1 MIFKSEGK
9 QGDLNGF
16 LDGGSH
22 LQGELRFDASFRV
35 DGKLT
40 GLVESQ
46 GDLIVGEAGEVDG
59 EVRAGQV
66 FVSGTVKGTIHALR
80 KVQIAPSGKVFAEI
94 DTPRADHRGRR
105 HLRGALLDEP
115 RRLPD
120 GRPQAGGVVAL
131 SAPAPAPRRRGRTP
145 PGCSPGSACRR
156 RP

>member
-22 LQGELRFDASFRV
+22 LHGELRFDASFRV

-66 FVSGTVKGTIHALR
+66 FVSGTVRGTIHALK

-94 DTPRADHRGRR
+94 DTPALVIEDGATFEGRCSMNR
-105 HLRGALLDEP
+105 
-115 RRLPD
+115 D
-120 GRPQAGGVVAL
+120 GSKAAAGPKRVA
-131 SAPAPAPRRRGRTP
+131 S
-145 PGCSPGSACRR
+145 
-156 RP
+156 

>member
-22 LQGELRFDASFRV
+22 LQGELRFEASFRV

-40 GLVESQ
+40 GLVESE

-66 FVSGTVKGTIHALR
+66 FVSGTVRGTIHALR
-80 KVQIAPSGKVFAEI
+80 RVQIAPSGKVFAEI
-94 DTPRADHRGRR
+94 DTPTLVIEDGATFEGRCSMSRGD
-105 HLRGALLDEP
+105 AQP
-115 RRLPD
+115 A
-120 GRPQAGGVVAL
+120 AGPKRVA
-131 SAPAPAPRRRGRTP
+131 S
-145 PGCSPGSACRR
+145 
-156 RP
+156 